1 VRAEVIPTALLPDRA
16 ALWLADRIWTAVAD
30 RGVAHLAVSGGSTP
44 AAMFA
49 SLASM
54 TLPWSSTHIWQ
65 VDERIAPDGDPDRNA
80 NQLAVFGSASTAATV
95 HLMGVTASD
104 PVAASDLF
112 AAELHR
118 ACGGVLDIVH
128 LGLGDDGHTASWPP
142 GDLVLTVADRD
153 VALSGPY
160 KGRVRMTLT
169 PPAVNRARAVM
180 FLVAGET
187 KSDAVAKLIQRD
199 PSIPASAVRASS
211 ALLLADGPA
220 MGVAGPGAT
229 DASS

>member
-1 VRAEVIPTALLPDRA
+1 MRAEVIPTALLPSRA
-16 ALWLADRIWTAVAD
+16 ALWLADRIWMAVAD
-30 RGVAHLAVSGGSTP
+30 RSVAHVAVSGGSTP

-49 SLASM
+49 VLASM
-54 TLPWSSTHIWQ
+54 PLPWSSTHIWQ

-80 NQLAVFGSASTAATV
+80 NQLAVFASTAATV

-104 PVAASDLF
+104 PVAAAELF

-160 KGRVRMTLT
+160 KNRVRMTLT
-169 PPAVNRARAVM
+169 PPAVNRARVVM
-180 FLVAGET
+180 FLVAGEA
-187 KSDAVAKLIQRD
+187 KADAVAKLVQGD
-199 PSIPASAVRASS
+199 PSIPASAVRASNS
-211 ALLLADGPA
+211 MLLVDGPA
-220 MGVAGPGAT
+220 MGAEAPGGHE
-229 DASS
+229 ASA